1 MICCNFPYPLGI
13 ISLFSAHNNNNNN
26 NIQKRYSV
34 EMTQTFMT
42 AILGYTSNSLAML
55 VRHALTLNR
64 FIHARSFLDH
74 YHRLSR
80 FT

>member
-13 ISLFSAHNNNNNN
+13 ISLFSAHNNN

-74 YHRLSR
+74 YHHLSR

>member
-13 ISLFSAHNNNNNN
+13 ISLFSAHNNNNN

>member
-13 ISLFSAHNNNNNN
+13 ISLFSAHNNN
-26 NIQKRYSV
+26 IQKRYSL

-64 FIHARSFLDH
+64 FIHARSFLYH

>member
-13 ISLFSAHNNNNNN
+13 ISLFSAHNNN
-26 NIQKRYSV
+26 IQKRYST